1 MKRWTDAE
9 IEWMAY
15 KRRTPAKV
23 TLPPMPWRKPAAADM
38 TVEEFAAELAR
49 IKHDALYIDTTA
61 AGRDAAK
68 HTRSYR
74 NARRGAFGKW
84 H

>member
-1 MKRWTDAE
+1 MLIRWDGTG
-9 IEWMAY
+9 
-15 KRRTPAKV
+15 KN
-23 TLPPMPWRKPAAADM
+23 AANM

-49 IKHDALYIDTTA
+49 IKHDALHIDTTV

-68 HTRSYR
+68 RTRSYR

>member
-1 MKRWTDAE
+1 MLIRWDGTG
-9 IEWMAY
+9 
-15 KRRTPAKV
+15 KN
-23 TLPPMPWRKPAAADM
+23 AANM
-38 TVEEFAAELAR
+38 TVEEFALELQR
-49 IKHDALYIDTTA
+49 IKHRTLYIDTTA

-68 HTRSYR
+68 RTRSYM